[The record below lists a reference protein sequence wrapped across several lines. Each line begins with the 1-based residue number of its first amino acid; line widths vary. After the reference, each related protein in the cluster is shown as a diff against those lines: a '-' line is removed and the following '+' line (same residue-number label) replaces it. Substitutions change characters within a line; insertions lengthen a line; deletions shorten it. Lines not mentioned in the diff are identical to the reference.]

1 MKTLQKLTLMAF
13 AVLSAGVA
21 NAQNTNSPHQTCANC
36 TPPTIAQPPRA
47 SRPICPACGTAPNQ
61 AAQGRIDAAFGAQPT
76 PNVAIIN
83 SSSVYQRGTNQF
95 ACVDQVF
102 GDNVATL
109 VQDAGT
115 TGGAGRNDAFQTQYN
130 PTTTDN
136 LMYGSQI
143 GGTDNLLVQ
152 GQYGGGNFARAE
164 QTGSR
169 NIGVQSQ
176 GASGDQSTS
185 SFAILTQSSS
195 DNKSVQY
202 QRGTNNYSDVAQYD
216 WNGSWSATTQLGS
229 NNSVIVNQH

>member
-1 MKTLQKLTLMAF
+1 M
-13 AVLSAGVA
+13 
-21 NAQNTNSPHQTCANC
+21 
-36 TPPTIAQPPRA
+36 
-47 SRPICPACGTAPNQ
+47 
-61 AAQGRIDAAFGAQPT
+61 
-76 PNVAIIN
+76 
-83 SSSVYQRGTNQF
+83 YQRGTNQF

-109 VQDAGT
+109 IQDAGST
-115 TGGAGRNDAFQTQYN
+115 TAAGRNDAFQNQYN
-130 PTTTDN
+130 PSTTDN
-136 LMYGSQI
+136 LMYGSQS
-143 GGTDNLLVQ
+143 GADNLLVQ

-164 QTGSR
+164 QTGNR

-176 GASGDQSTS
+176 GAAGDQSTS
-185 SFAILTQSSS
+185 SYAILTQSSS